1 MKTRL
6 LIGCAATAL
15 LSSCSTISHTA
26 HTAGVDTKVYSVTVA
41 DMDVS
46 PQKAAKT
53 IEWKWT
59 PLSTVSIETQKEN
72 AEAELLKEADA
83 DVVVEPQFTIHRR
96 GLFRGGS
103 VTVTGYPAK
112 YSNFRTM
119 TKEDAE
125 KIALLDGKIAV
136 AYPLIGT
143 SAIKTDKKNKKA
155 VSDNVIDRSKHK
167 FLNLTGGLL
176 LSTENQLNTGGEIG
190 LMYGSYGRSWGWYIK
205 GVWMHCSANTD
216 NWFFDHKHHMDY
228 IYIKHESLNGGALTI
243 GAIKTIS
250 SNWNAFLGVG
260 FGSNFA
266 IKTTVFSSVT
276 NNDLDIYPA
285 LATEVGFQW
294 NAHGFNIVAGVNV
307 LTKFADYSHSYPMT
321 LQKTGCNIDPFIGV
335 GFSF

>member
-6 LIGCAATAL
+6 LIGCTAAVL

-26 HTAGVDTKVYSVTVA
+26 HTAGVDTEVYSVTVA

-72 AEAELLKEADA
+72 AEAELLKDADA

-136 AYPLIGT
+136 AYPMIGT
-143 SAIKTDKKNKKA
+143 SAFKPDKKKKKA
-155 VSDNVIDRSKHK
+155 VSGNVIDRSKHK

-176 LSTENQLNTGGEIG
+176 LATPDQLNTGGEIG

-205 GVWMHCSANTD
+205 GVFMHASADWTDSYYNYNT
-216 NWFFDHKHHMDY
+216 HHTYYEDRHRV
-228 IYIKHESLNGGALTI
+228 KNGGALTI
-243 GAIKTIS
+243 GAIKTITP
-250 SNWNAFLGVG
+250 NWNTFLGAG
-260 FGSNFA
+260 FGTNFS
-266 IKTTVFSSVT
+266 IEDDYGYTSFG
-276 NNDLDIYPA
+276 IYPG

-294 NAHGFNIVAGVNV
+294 NARGFNIVAGVNV
-307 LTKFADYSHSYPMT
+307 LTNFDDYT
-321 LQKTGCNIDPFIGV
+321 TTRCNIDPFIGV